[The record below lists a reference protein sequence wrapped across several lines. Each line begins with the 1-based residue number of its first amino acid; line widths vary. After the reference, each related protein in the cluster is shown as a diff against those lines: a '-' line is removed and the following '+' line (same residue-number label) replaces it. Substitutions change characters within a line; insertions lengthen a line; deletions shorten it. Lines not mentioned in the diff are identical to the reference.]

1 MMKARHIL
9 MIAAVA
15 TMGTAAMAQTKTFKV
30 GEAGG
35 MKVSQTFTVESK
47 ADFENFVGQTHKV
60 SGSLKF
66 DPKAKTASG
75 KMTVDIAS
83 IDTGIPM
90 RNEHMRSE
98 MWMNATK
105 FPNATF
111 ETTSVKHKKGDTYT
125 VKGKLTLHGVTKEIT
140 TEADIKYIPESDATR
155 KAMFK
160 GDLARVTC
168 NFKVNLKDYGIM
180 IPDMAGGKVAPT
192 MDMRLDVFAY
202 TG

>member
-1 MMKARHIL
+1 MKPTQLIA
-9 MIAAVA
+9 IAAVA
-15 TMGTAAMAQTKTFKV
+15 AVSTVAMAQTKTFKV

-66 DPKAKTASG
+66 DPTAKTASG
-75 KMTVDIAS
+75 KIVVDVAS

-90 RNEHMRSE
+90 RNEHMRSD
-98 MWMNATK
+98 MWMNAEK
-105 FPNATF
+105 FPTATF
-111 ETTSVKHKKGDTYT
+111 ETTSVKHKTGDTYS
-125 VKGKLTLHGVTKEIT
+125 VKGKLTVHGVTREIN
-140 TEADIKYIPESDATR
+140 TEANIKYIKESEATR
-155 KAMFK
+155 KAMFM
-160 GDLARVTC
+160 GDVARLTC

-180 IPDMAGGKVAPT
+180 IPEMAGGKVAPI

>member
-1 MMKARHIL
+1 MKANHFITV
-9 MIAAVA
+9 AALAVL
-15 TMGTAAMAQTKTFKV
+15 GTTTMAQTKNFKI

-60 SGSLKF
+60 GGTLKF
-66 DPKAKTASG
+66 DPVAKTASR
-75 KMTVDIAS
+75 KITVDIAS

-90 RNEHMRSE
+90 RNEHLRSD
-98 MWMNATK
+98 MWMDAQKHPT
-105 FPNATF
+105 ATF
-111 ETTSVKHKKGDTYT
+111 ETISVKHKSGDTYA
-125 VKGKLTLHGVTKEIT
+125 VKGKLTVHGVTREIST
-140 TEADIKYIPESDATR
+140 DANIKYIKESEATR
-155 KAMFK
+155 KAMFM

-180 IPDMAGGKVAPT
+180 IPEMAGGKVAPT